1 MARYNWTMTV
11 QTIPPIDEMT
21 PNQRAELME
30 ALWKEMSK
38 SIVEVEPP
46 ERHRKILEERQKAL
60 ANGETG
66 YVDWETAKSEIRR
79 RTVDRNK

>member
-1 MARYNWTMTV
+1 MTV
-11 QTIPPIDEMT
+11 QTIPPIEEMT
-21 PNQRAELME
+21 ASQRAELME

-38 SIVEVEPP
+38 NVIELEPP
-46 ERHRKILEERQKAL
+46 ERHRKILEERQRAL

-66 YVDWETAKSEIRR
+66 YIDWEVAKSEIRR